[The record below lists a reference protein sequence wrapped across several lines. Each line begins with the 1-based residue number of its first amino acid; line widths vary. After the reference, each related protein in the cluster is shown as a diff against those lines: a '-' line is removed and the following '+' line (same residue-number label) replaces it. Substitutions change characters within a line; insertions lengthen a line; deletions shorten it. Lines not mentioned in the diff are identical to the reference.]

1 MSEMGNDQRAR
12 QAIIVKRQ
20 GKLKQA
26 LLIVDHGSRRKE
38 SNDLLEQIATMM
50 RGRFGLGIVHYAHME
65 LGEPTI
71 QQGFD
76 ACVTEGAE
84 EVIVLPYFLGPGR
97 HVTTDIPDLVK
108 QAANRHPGIAF
119 RITEPLGV
127 HPKIGE
133 VIMERIAQFEGAV
146 PKISR

>member
-1 MSEMGNDQRAR
+1 M
-12 QAIIVKRQ
+12 
-20 GKLKQA
+20 KQA

-38 SNDLLEQIATMM
+38 SNDLLQRLAGMM
-50 RGRFGLGIVHYAHME
+50 RERFGLDIVHYAHME

-71 QQGFD
+71 TQGFD
-76 ACVTEGAE
+76 ACVAEGAE
-84 EVIVLPYFLGPGR
+84 EVIVHPYFLGPGR
-97 HVTTDIPDLVK
+97 HVTIDIPDLVRE
-108 QAANRHPGIAF
+108 AAGRHPSVAI

-133 VIMERIAQFEGAV
+133 VIVERIAQSQGAV

>member
-1 MSEMGNDQRAR
+1 M
-12 QAIIVKRQ
+12 KQ
-20 GKLKQA
+20 G

-38 SNDLLEQIATMM
+38 SNDLLRRLAGMM
-50 RGRFGLGIVHYAHME
+50 RERFGLDIVHYAHME

-71 QQGFD
+71 AQGFD
-76 ACVTEGAE
+76 ACVAEGAE
-84 EVIVLPYFLGPGR
+84 EVIVHPYFLGPGR
-97 HVTTDIPDLVK
+97 HVTIDIPDLVRE
-108 QAANRHPGIAF
+108 AAGRHPGVAF

-133 VIMERIAQFEGAV
+133 VIVERIAQSQGAV